1 MDQVWS
7 DGHQCVTLFLG
18 LFSLQSQ
25 KIRFHG
31 YPSEE
36 YDVLTEDGYFL
47 SLNRI
52 PHGTGDAGNSGGLD
66 FIEGEAAVTLGRD
79 EAVCKGKPV

>member
-1 MDQVWS
+1 MMDTNGS
-7 DGHQCVTLFLG
+7 PSPLG
-18 LFSLQSQ
+18 LLSLQSQ

-52 PHGTGDAGNSGGLD
+52 PHGKGNAGHSGGLG
-66 FIEGEAAVTLGRD
+66 FTKGEAAMTLLRD